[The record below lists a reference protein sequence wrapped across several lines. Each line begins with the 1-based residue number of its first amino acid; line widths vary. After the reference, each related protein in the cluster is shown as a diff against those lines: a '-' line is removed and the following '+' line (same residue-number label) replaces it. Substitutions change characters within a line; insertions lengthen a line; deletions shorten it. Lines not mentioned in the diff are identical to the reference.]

1 MRHER
6 GDHALLWDM
15 LDAARAVRAFVAGRT
30 FEDYR
35 ADRMFRNAVERN
47 VEIIGEAA
55 GRVSREFRDEHPEI
69 PWRQIVAQRN
79 CLVHGYA
86 ELDPG
91 LVWNVATRHLEDL
104 AGKLEKVVPEAPVD
118 RADE

>member
-1 MRHER
+1 MRHRR

-15 LDAARAVRAFVAGRT
+15 LDAARAVRDFVSGRT
-30 FEDYR
+30 FDCYR
-35 ADRMFRNAVERN
+35 DDRMLRNAVERN

-55 GRVSREFRDEHPEI
+55 GRVSREFCDGHPEI

-79 CLVHGYA
+79 YLAHGYA

-91 LVWNVATRHLEDL
+91 LVWNAATRHIGDL
-104 AGKLEKVVPEAPVD
+104 IEKLERIVPEPPID
-118 RADE
+118 RTD